1 MLYHSSIGGVDR
13 SILFIYANR
22 FKDAQ
27 NRFYERVLV
36 WRPKPV
42 LREGLGMGV
51 VLRGELNEMQN
62 VLVRVWFHGV
72 IMMYVY
78 VCFGVYDCFMPG
90 DTIPPNQPDSV
101 AFI

>member
-1 MLYHSSIGGVDR
+1 MDR

-42 LREGLGMGV
+42 LRGGLGMGGF
-51 VLRGELNEMQN
+51 LRGSEM
-62 VLVRVWFHGV
+62 RCKMSWYG
-72 IMMYVY
+72 
-78 VCFGVYDCFMPG
+78 CGFMG
-90 DTIPPNQPDSV
+90 
-101 AFI
+101 